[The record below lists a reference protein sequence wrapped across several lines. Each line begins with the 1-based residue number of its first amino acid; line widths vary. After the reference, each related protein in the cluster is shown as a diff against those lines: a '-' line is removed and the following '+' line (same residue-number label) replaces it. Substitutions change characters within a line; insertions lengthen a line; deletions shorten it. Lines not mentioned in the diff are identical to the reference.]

1 MIFRQFFQV
10 CCLQCIKGQ
19 VRCPNDYDSPQGR
32 FKGQIDDFPRLTCL
46 LSVRAPLHCPPC
58 LYFICRA
65 SRRPITGAEFKF
77 VARQVVAKLE
87 FVAESKTRVYFAQ
100 HVASN
105 CNTILLRDKLVTNVV
120 IRATEGFNL
129 HCNNVA
135 RQVEEQFC
143 PYYCTFNV
151 ILRGTLHLV

>member
-1 MIFRQFFQV
+1 MVI
-10 CCLQCIKGQ
+10 
-19 VRCPNDYDSPQGR
+19 YDSLQGR
-32 FKGQIDDFPRLTCL
+32 FTAQINEFPRVTGL
-46 LSVRAPLHCPPC
+46 LSIQARLHCPPC

-65 SRRPITGAEFKF
+65 SRRPFTRAEFNF
-77 VARQVVAKLE
+77 VARQVVASVVIRAAKLE

-105 CNTILLRDKLVTNVV
+105 CKLVTNVV

-135 RQVEEQFC
+135 RQVEEKFC
-143 PYYCTFNV
+143 PYYRTFNV
-151 ILRGTLHLV
+151 ILRSTLHLV